1 MLASNVRLISHWSES
16 RGVYDDICYL
26 RQAHL
31 FQRFGWHGL
40 DTSLAHETDGYLAAK
55 LRSIDFPNWNEPTRA
70 PCHMQT
76 ADGSKWV
83 MTPPPGTGFVLALFP
98 EGFQVVPLYVAANV
112 IIAGF
117 ALYGLWRA
125 RERVSLTL
133 AAVFG
138 ALSIYFMIN
147 PTKASYSMAPTMI
160 VCALTGLFTAR
171 LFLDESGR
179 RLLMVAAVGVL
190 LGLSASFR
198 IANVFL
204 SAGYFLFFGLSF
216 LTWRTRETFL
226 SGLTLGLAFLVG
238 LLPVFAANLVNS
250 GNPLVSAYGGPD
262 TAPPSSGSRR
272 TAGLSARHAVSVDR
286 DRRCRDRAVVA
297 FRKPFRCQE
306 TCTAGRRQSRTE
318 SGVLCDTSGVHAV
331 LHHAYPDA
339 VVVDAVVC
347 PAASAGRGAR
357 GCIDPARAGQSG
369 SAAAMTSAQPRIAV
383 LVPCYNEEAAVATV
397 VADFRKALPAAE
409 IYVYD
414 NNSRDGTAA
423 VAREAGA
430 IVRSERRQGKG
441 HVVRRMFADVEA
453 DIYVLVDGDATYD
466 APSAPRMIDKLLD
479 EHLDMVVGFRI
490 DQSQAAY
497 RLGHRTGN
505 RMLTDFLS
513 STFGQ
518 EFKDI
523 LSGYRVFS
531 RRFVKSFPVLSDGFE
546 IETELAVYALELSL
560 PVAEVETPYYA
571 RPEGSFSKLN
581 TWRDGFR
588 IFGTMLKLYR
598 SERPLRFFT
607 VIGILL
613 ALAAIILAI
622 PIVVTF
628 IETGLVPRL
637 PTAVL
642 SMGLTIVAILSVSS
656 GIVLDTVTR
665 GRREMKMLAYLSQPA
680 PKRT

>member
-1 MLASNVRLISHWSES
+1 
-16 RGVYDDICYL
+16 
-26 RQAHL
+26 
-31 FQRFGWHGL
+31 
-40 DTSLAHETDGYLAAK
+40 
-55 LRSIDFPNWNEPTRA
+55 
-70 PCHMQT
+70 
-76 ADGSKWV
+76 
-83 MTPPPGTGFVLALFP
+83 
-98 EGFQVVPLYVAANV
+98 
-112 IIAGF
+112 
-117 ALYGLWRA
+117 
-125 RERVSLTL
+125 
-133 AAVFG
+133 
-138 ALSIYFMIN
+138 
-147 PTKASYSMAPTMI
+147 
-160 VCALTGLFTAR
+160 
-171 LFLDESGR
+171 
-179 RLLMVAAVGVL
+179 
-190 LGLSASFR
+190 
-198 IANVFL
+198 
-204 SAGYFLFFGLSF
+204 
-216 LTWRTRETFL
+216 
-226 SGLTLGLAFLVG
+226 
-238 LLPVFAANLVNS
+238 
-250 GNPLVSAYGGPD
+250 
-262 TAPPSSGSRR
+262 
-272 TAGLSARHAVSVDR
+272 
-286 DRRCRDRAVVA
+286 
-297 FRKPFRCQE
+297 
-306 TCTAGRRQSRTE
+306 
-318 SGVLCDTSGVHAV
+318 
-331 LHHAYPDA
+331 
-339 VVVDAVVC
+339 
-347 PAASAGRGAR
+347 
-357 GCIDPARAGQSG
+357 
-369 SAAAMTSAQPRIAV
+369 MTSTQPRIAV

-414 NNSRDGTAA
+414 NNSRDNTAA

-466 APSAPRMIDKLLD
+466 APSVPRMIGKLLE
-479 EHLDMVVGFRI
+479 EHLDMVVGLRI

-513 STFGQ
+513 STFGHA
-518 EFKDI
+518 FKDI

-588 IFGTMLKLYR
+588 ILGTMLKLYR

-613 ALAAIILAI
+613 ALAAITLAI

-642 SMGLTIVAILSVSS
+642 STGLMIMAMLSVSS
-656 GIVLDTVTR
+656 GLVLDTVTR

-680 PKRT
+680 PNRS